1 MKSMTGFGRAQ
12 CSFGA
17 GKLLVEVRSVNHRF
31 CEVKI
36 RVPQPYSLWENA
48 MAWMVRERF
57 ARGYFEATLRGEGLE
72 ERTREL
78 TLDFSLAEKYF
89 SALRELK
96 RKFHLSGPIDVRLVA
111 GCRDLICFQES
122 REDQE
127 GLWEEAKKVFAAALD
142 QLEEMRIAEGGAI
155 ARELKQRL
163 KTVGKELKKIEV
175 RAPLVI
181 KGYKEKLKRRVA
193 ELTDSQK
200 FDADRIEQEVTIYAN
215 RCDISEEVSRLHS
228 HCKQFQEFMKQEP
241 CGRRLDFLL
250 QEMNRELNTV
260 GAKANDIE
268 VSERMVELK
277 CELER
282 MREQVQNVE

>member
-12 CSFGA
+12 CSFGE
-17 GKLLVEVRSVNHRF
+17 GKLLIEVRSVNHRF
-31 CEVKI
+31 CEVKV
-36 RVPQPYSLWENA
+36 RVPQPYSLWENN
-48 MAWMVRERF
+48 MARMVRERF
-57 ARGYFEATLRGEGLE
+57 ARGYFEVILRMEGPE
-72 ERTREL
+72 GKARKL
-78 TLDFSLAEKYF
+78 TLDFSLAEQYL

-96 RKFHLSGPIDVRLVA
+96 KKFNLSGPIDIRLVA
-111 GCRDLICFQES
+111 GCRDLLCFQES
-122 REDQE
+122 KEDQE
-127 GLWEEAKKVFAAALD
+127 GLWEEAKKVFATALD
-142 QLEEMRIAEGGAI
+142 QLEEMRVAEGEAT
-155 ARELKQRL
+155 AKELKQRL
-163 KTVGKELKKIEV
+163 KAVGKDLKKIEARV
-175 RAPLVI
+175 PLTV
-181 KGYKEKLKRRVA
+181 KGYKEKLKQRVA

-200 FDADRIEQEVTIYAN
+200 FDADRMEQEIAIYAN

-228 HCKQFQEFMKQEP
+228 HCEQFQEFIKQEP

-268 VSERMVELK
+268 VSERVVELK